1 MKDFSF
7 LEWLLLLTKLWYAV
21 SVAAAAA
28 VLLAGKVVTSSKK
41 LV

>member
-21 SVAAAAA
+21 SVAAAA